1 MIKIMPKS
9 IKEEIDSVEQLY
21 MKKFGTGDAEEIKE
35 KAQIAKKIEKIKS
48 KLNKCVNRVVS

>member
-1 MIKIMPKS
+1 MPKS